1 MHDSPAPTSTSDLLE
16 GIGPRLK
23 SLRQTRE
30 ATLGEISYAT
40 GISISTLSRLESGKR
55 RPNLELLVP
64 IARALNV
71 PLDDIVGRA
80 VDDPRIPNVARQIG
94 TMTVVPLTRE
104 PGNHQ
109 TYKMIIPPSDSIP
122 ETRVHEG
129 TEWLYVLSGQ
139 LRLILGSHDIVMGS
153 GEAAEFNTRVPH
165 WMGCVG
171 TEPVELLSIFGR
183 DGERV
188 HLRTSV
194 ADDDTT

>member
-1 MHDSPAPTSTSDLLE
+1 MHDSSAPTSTSDLLE
-16 GIGPRLK
+16 GIGSRLK
-23 SLRQTRE
+23 ALRQARE

-109 TYKMIIPPSDSIP
+109 TYKMIIPPSDAVP
-122 ETRVHEG
+122 DTRVHEG

-188 HLRTSV
+188 HLRTPV
-194 ADDDTT
+194 ADGDTT

>member
-1 MHDSPAPTSTSDLLE
+1 MNETVTSELLD
-16 GIGPRLK
+16 GIGPHLK

-55 RPNLELLVP
+55 RPNLELLIP

-71 PLDDIVGRA
+71 LLDDIVGRP
-80 VDDPRIPNVARQIG
+80 VDDPRIPCISRQIG
-94 TMTVVPLTRE
+94 AMTVVPLTRE

-109 TYKMIIPPSDSIP
+109 AYKMIIPPSGSVP

-153 GEAAEFNTRVPH
+153 GEAAEFSTLVPH
-165 WMGCVG
+165 WMGCAG

-188 HLRTSV
+188 HLRTRAAV
-194 ADDDTT
+194 DETT